1 MNLIWPIYY
10 PQQATQIMHEYYTQN
25 IHKRKLHV
33 VQFEQ
38 LRGVFIFNGIIPLII
53 SFLFYFFKVNTLYLS
68 ATCVNVLQI

>member
-53 SFLFYFFKVNTLYLS
+53 SFLFYFLESKRY
-68 ATCVNVLQI
+68 CVSGIYKHT

>member
-53 SFLFYFFKVNTLYLS
+53 SFLFYLFKSKHL
-68 ATCVNVLQI
+68 CVSDIYKYT

>member
-53 SFLFYFFKVNTLYLS
+53 SFLFYLIENDFNWLS
-68 ATCVNVLQI
+68 MR

>member
-1 MNLIWPIYY
+1 MNLIWSIYY

-33 VQFEQ
+33 VARIA

-53 SFLFYFFKVNTLYLS
+53 SFLFYFLKYKVY
-68 ATCVNVLQI
+68 

>member
-10 PQQATQIMHEYYTQN
+10 PQQVTQIMHEYYTQN

-53 SFLFYFFKVNTLYLS
+53 SFLFYFLENDFN
-68 ATCVNVLQI
+68 

>member
-33 VQFEQ
+33 VQI
-38 LRGVFIFNGIIPLII
+38 RATTW
-53 SFLFYFFKVNTLYLS
+53 SFYFQRNNS
-68 ATCVNVLQI
+68 ANN